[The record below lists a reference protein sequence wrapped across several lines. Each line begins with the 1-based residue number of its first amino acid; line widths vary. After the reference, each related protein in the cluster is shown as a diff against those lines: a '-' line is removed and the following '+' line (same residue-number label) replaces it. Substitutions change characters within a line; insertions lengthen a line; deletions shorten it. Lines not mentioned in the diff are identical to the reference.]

1 MTQIISAIGSVLR
14 DVLFYLSFHIPG
26 IVVPRPGFHSVSLL
40 SSSGH
45 YFMVSTSRSKK
56 ISSIKEHIAR
66 E

>member
-40 SSSGH
+40 SSSGPNRRVPPTWAKH
-45 YFMVSTSRSKK
+45 AV
-56 ISSIKEHIAR
+56 
-66 E
+66 